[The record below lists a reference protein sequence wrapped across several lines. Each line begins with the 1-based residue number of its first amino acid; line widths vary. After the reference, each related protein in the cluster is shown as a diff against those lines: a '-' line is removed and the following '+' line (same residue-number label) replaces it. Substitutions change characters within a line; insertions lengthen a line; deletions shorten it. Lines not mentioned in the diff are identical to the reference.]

1 MSLRQWMTADPITA
15 GPSETVR
22 EALQRMRRHGVD
34 ELPVTLG
41 GAVLGMIRGADI
53 LGRALSPE
61 ASVGAGELG
70 LRPVADFLSDAV
82 SIPPELPE
90 EEALLRMQASGVP
103 VLCVVEAGRLIGT
116 LARGDLLGFLLDRV
130 DRGSARRPALR
141 TGNQL
146 DVLLR
151 VAREATESLELA
163 TILQEITRHA
173 MAALPIDQSALL
185 LLPAKDSPFLVV
197 HSLYSA
203 PEEDP
208 SLHDLLPVE
217 GTLSGWVTLQRRS
230 LRVDDLERE
239 GRYRHPSERF
249 GGRMRSLVCTPLL
262 FQNECLG
269 VLNFWCHRPSA
280 YLDSDLELVE
290 LIAGH
295 ISAAIQ
301 SARRVEREQRLVE
314 ELREVNRIQDEF
326 LAVATHDMRNAL
338 QGVLAYIGILTARA
352 RRDPTLV
359 ELAED
364 LFSAAHSMKTLI
376 TDLHDL
382 ARLGMRAIR
391 LHPSPVDLQDL
402 VHSVLD
408 QQAEF
413 AREEDVQLSLLAPQA
428 PLVLEAD
435 PVRLRQVLYNL
446 VSNAIKYNRPGGRV
460 EVTWRQ
466 EEAEAVLE
474 VRDTGL
480 GVKPEHQEAIFDLFR
495 RVTSSSRKAEGSG
508 LGLTITRQLVDLHKG
523 RIELESEPEVGST
536 FRVWLPLHRIPDE
549 ERPLVEPLPALP
561 QTGGQG

>member
-1 MSLRQWMTADPITA
+1 M
-15 GPSETVR
+15 GTV
-22 EALQRMRRHGVD
+22 
-34 ELPVTLG
+34 T
-41 GAVLGMIRGADI
+41 
-53 LGRALSPE
+53 
-61 ASVGAGELG
+61 
-70 LRPVADFLSDAV
+70 
-82 SIPPELPE
+82 
-90 EEALLRMQASGVP
+90 
-103 VLCVVEAGRLIGT
+103 
-116 LARGDLLGFLLDRV
+116 RGDLLGFLLDRLE
-130 DRGSARRPALR
+130 RGSARRPSLR

-151 VAREATESLELA
+151 VAREATESLELV

-203 PEEDP
+203 LEEEQ
-208 SLHDLLPVE
+208 SLLEHLPVE

-230 LRVDDLERE
+230 LKIDDLERE
-239 GRYRHPSERF
+239 ERYRNASERF
-249 GGRMRSLVCTPLL
+249 GGRMRSLVCSPLM

-269 VLNFWCHRPSA
+269 VLNFWCHRPHA

-338 QGVLAYIGILTARA
+338 QGVISYIGILSMRA
-352 RRDPTLV
+352 EDDPSLTQ
-359 ELAED
+359 LAED
-364 LFSAAHSMKTLI
+364 LFTAASSMKTLI

-391 LHPSPVDLQDL
+391 LHPSRVDMRDL
-402 VHSVLD
+402 VRSVLD

-413 AREEDVQLSLLAPQA
+413 AREEEVELVSIAPDQ
-428 PLVLEAD
+428 PVVLEAD
-435 PVRLRQVLYNL
+435 PVRLRQVLSNL
-446 VSNAIKYNRPGGRV
+446 VSNAIKYNRRGGRV
-460 EVTWRQ
+460 EVLWRCEDQ
-466 EEAEAVLE
+466 EAVVE
-474 VRDTGL
+474 VRDTGV

-523 RIELESEPEVGST
+523 RIELESEPDVGST
-536 FRVWLPLHRIPDE
+536 FRIWLPLHRMPDE
-549 ERPLVEPLPALP
+549 ERPLVEPLPPLVHPHA
-561 QTGGQG
+561 GG